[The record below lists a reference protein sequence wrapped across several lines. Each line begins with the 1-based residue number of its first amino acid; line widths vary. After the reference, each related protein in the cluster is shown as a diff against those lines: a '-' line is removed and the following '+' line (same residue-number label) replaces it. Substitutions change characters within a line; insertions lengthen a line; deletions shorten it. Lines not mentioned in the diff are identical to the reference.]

1 MSKQRKITHS
11 ATTSK
16 RKKSEVSS
24 FFEQTYP
31 SITKWVKAYGW
42 IEIGQ
47 LDWVRAAMVRALD
60 EGGMVWEGKQKYATL
75 DDLLRDLESALS
87 KWLKENG

>member
-1 MSKQRKITHS
+1 MHS

-16 RKKSEVSS
+16 HKKSEVPSP
-24 FFEQTYP
+24 FEQTYP

-60 EGGMVWEGKQKYATL
+60 EGGMVWEGEKTTL
-75 DDLLRDLESALS
+75 ITWQETCKIVTDT
-87 KWLKENG
+87 